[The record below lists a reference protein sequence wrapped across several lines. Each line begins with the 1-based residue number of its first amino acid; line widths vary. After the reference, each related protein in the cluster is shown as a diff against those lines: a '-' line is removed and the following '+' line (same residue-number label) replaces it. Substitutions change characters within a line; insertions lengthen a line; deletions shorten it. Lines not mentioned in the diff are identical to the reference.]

1 MKHPIQHFEA
11 MKWQDKVF
19 SLGEVVF
26 LTGLIP
32 SLLSDHK
39 PAALTSFA
47 TAIMLYAFMTVHA
60 SYGLW
65 VTFSLTAIT
74 ATIWLALGLQVAFA

>member
-1 MKHPIQHFEA
+1 MKHPLQHFEA

-19 SLGEVVF
+19 SVGEIVF

-32 SLLSDHK
+32 SLLSDYK

-47 TAIMLYAFMTVHA
+47 TAIMLYAFMTVHY
-60 SYGLW
+60 SYKLW
-65 VTFSLTAIT
+65 VTFSLTFVT
-74 ATIWLALGLQVAFA
+74 ATIWLALGFQVALS

>member
-1 MKHPIQHFEA
+1 MNPLAHYKD

-19 SLGEVVF
+19 SVGEIVF

-32 SLLSDHK
+32 SLLTDQK
-39 PAALTSFA
+39 PAATTSIA
-47 TAIMLYAFMTVHA
+47 TAIMLYAFLFVHA

-65 VTFSLTAIT
+65 VTFTLTAFT
-74 ATIWLALGLQVAFA
+74 ATVWLALGVQVAAS

>member
-1 MKHPIQHFEA
+1 MKHPIQHFED

-19 SLGEVVF
+19 SVGEIVF

-32 SLLSDHK
+32 SLLSEHK

-47 TAIMLYAFMTVHA
+47 TAVMLYAFMTVHA
-60 SYGLW
+60 SYKLW
-65 VTFSLTAIT
+65 VAFTLTFIT
-74 ATIWLALGLQVAFA
+74 ATIWLVLGFQVTFA

>member
-1 MKHPIQHFEA
+1 MNPLAHFGN
-11 MKWQDKVF
+11 MKWQDRVF

-32 SLLSDHK
+32 SLLSNQK
-39 PAALTSFA
+39 PAATTSIA
-47 TAIMLYAFMTVHA
+47 TAIMLYAFLFVHA

-65 VTFSLTAIT
+65 VTFTLTFIT
-74 ATIWLALGLQVAFA
+74 ATIWLALGIQVAL

>member
-1 MKHPIQHFEA
+1 MSHPIQHFEK

-19 SLGEVVF
+19 SVGEIVF

-32 SLLSDHK
+32 SLLTDQK
-39 PAALTSFA
+39 PAATTSLA
-47 TAIMLYAFMTVHA
+47 TAFMLYAFLFVHA

-65 VTFSLTAIT
+65 VTFILTFIT
-74 ATIWLALGLQVAFA
+74 ATIWLALGIQVAAS

>member
-1 MKHPIQHFEA
+1 MNPLTHYKA

-19 SLGEVVF
+19 SVGEIVF

-32 SLLSDHK
+32 SLLTDQK
-39 PAALTSFA
+39 PAATTSLA
-47 TAIMLYAFMTVHA
+47 TAIMLYGFMFVHA

-65 VTFSLTAIT
+65 VTFTLTAIT
-74 ATIWLALGLQVAFA
+74 ATIWLALGIQVAAS

>member
-19 SLGEVVF
+19 SVGEIVF

-32 SLLSDHK
+32 SLLSSHK
-39 PAALTSFA
+39 PAALTSLA
-47 TAIMLYAFMTVHA
+47 TAFMLYCFLFVHA

-65 VTFSLTAIT
+65 VTFALTAVT
-74 ATIWLALGLQVAFA
+74 ATIWFALGIQVAFA

>member
-1 MKHPIQHFEA
+1 

-19 SLGEVVF
+19 SMGEIVF

-47 TAIMLYAFMTVHA
+47 TAIMLYGFMTVHA
-60 SYGLW
+60 SYKLW
-65 VTFSLTAIT
+65 VTFTLTFIT
-74 ATIWLALGLQVAFA
+74 ATIWLALGIQVAAS

>member
-1 MKHPIQHFEA
+1 MNPLAHFEK

-19 SLGEVVF
+19 SVGEIVF

-32 SLLSDHK
+32 SLLSDQK
-39 PAALTSFA
+39 PAAATSLA
-47 TAIMLYAFMTVHA
+47 TAFMLYAFLFVHA

-65 VTFSLTAIT
+65 VTFTLTAVT
-74 ATIWLALGLQVAFA
+74 ATIWLALGIQVAAS

>member
-1 MKHPIQHFEA
+1 VSHPIEHFEK

-19 SLGEVVF
+19 SIGEIVF

-32 SLLSDHK
+32 SLLSSHK
-39 PAALTSFA
+39 PAAATSLA
-47 TAIMLYAFMTVHA
+47 TAVMLYAFMFVHA

-65 VTFSLTAIT
+65 VTFTLTAIT
-74 ATIWLALGLQVAFA
+74 ATIWLALGIQVAAS

>member
-1 MKHPIQHFEA
+1 

-19 SLGEVVF
+19 SVGEIVF
-26 LTGLIP
+26 LTGLVP
-32 SLLSDHK
+32 SLLSSHK

-60 SYGLW
+60 SYKLW
-65 VTFSLTAIT
+65 VTFTLTFIT
-74 ATIWLALGLQVAFA
+74 ASIWAALGVQVAFA